1 MPGYLKAFLKIALSV
16 AALWYVFTKIDV
28 QEVLLIFSKANYLW
42 LVAATLLFIVSKIF
56 SSFRLNV
63 FFRGIGSG
71 LSERSNLR
79 LYLLG
84 MYYNLFLP
92 GGIGGDGYKI
102 YLLNKLNKVKV
113 RKLFWAVLL
122 DRINGVLALFVLAMA
137 MVPFIP
143 VPFPYRILAISL
155 IPVSIGVYYLVVRY
169 FFRDFYS
176 GVTKTNLQS
185 LAVQLCQI
193 IAAWFILF
201 ANHNRDNTVSYLF
214 LFLISSIVA
223 TLPITI
229 GGIGSREIT
238 FLFGAEIMHLDIHQ
252 SIALSLLF
260 YVITAVVSL
269 AGIYFS
275 LNEKSLK
282 LSLAENHHNLQPDS
296 ILKNQDTR

>member
-1 MPGYLKAFLKIALSV
+1 MAKLPGYIKAVLKIALSV
-16 AALWYVFTKIDV
+16 AALWYVFTKIDF
-28 QEVLLIFSKANYLW
+28 QEVLLIFRKVNYGW
-42 LVAATLLFIVSKIF
+42 LVAATILFIISKVF

-63 FFRGIGSG
+63 FFRNIGSE
-71 LSERSNLR
+71 LTRHSNLR

-102 YLLNKLNKVKV
+102 YLLNRQFKVKAK
-113 RKLFWAVLL
+113 KLFWAVLL
-122 DRINGVLALFVLAMA
+122 DRVNGVLALFVLAMA

-143 VPFPYRILAISL
+143 VPALYTYIGIAL
-155 IPVSIGVYYLVVRY
+155 IPVSIAAYYGGIHW
-169 FFRDFYS
+169 FFKDFRS
-176 GVTKTNLQS
+176 GINKTNLYS
-185 LAVQLCQI
+185 IAVQTAQLI
-193 IAAWFILF
+193 SAWFILY
-201 ANHNRDNTVSYLF
+201 ANHNQDQTIAYLF

-238 FLFGAEIMHLDIHQ
+238 FLFGAEMMHLDVHQ

-269 AGIYFS
+269 SGIYYS
-275 LNEKSLK
+275 LNEQALK
-282 LSLAENHHNLQPDS
+282 LQLADNQPAEPAENN
-296 ILKNQDTR
+296 

>member
-1 MPGYLKAFLKIALSV
+1 MVKIHPYIKAFLKIALSV
-16 AALWYVFTKIDV
+16 AALWYVFTKIDFREVV
-28 QEVLLIFSKANYLW
+28 QIFNHVNYGWLL
-42 LVAATLLFIVSKIF
+42 AAALLFIVSKIF

-63 FFRGIGSG
+63 FFKNIESG
-71 LSERSNLR
+71 LTEKSNLR

-102 YLLNKLNKVKV
+102 YLLNKKFGIKAK
-113 RKLFWAVLL
+113 KLFWAVLL
-122 DRINGVLALFVLAMA
+122 DRVNGVLALFLLAMV

-143 VPFPYRILAISL
+143 VPEIYKYLAIGL
-155 IPVSIGVYYLVVRY
+155 IPVSIAAY
-169 FFRDFYS
+169 YS
-176 GVTKTNLQS
+176 GIHLFFKDFAKGLNLTNGYS
-185 LAVQLCQI
+185 LLVQLAQLGS
-193 IAAWFILF
+193 AWFILY
-201 ANHNRDNTVSYLF
+201 ANHNQDHILPYLF

-269 AGIYFS
+269 FGIYFS
-275 LNEKSLK
+275 LNEKALK
-282 LSLAENHHNLQPDS
+282 LKLLQHETITS
-296 ILKNQDTR
+296 KISE

>member
-1 MPGYLKAFLKIALSV
+1 MIKIHPYIKAFLKIALSV
-16 AALWYVFTKIDV
+16 AALWYVFTKIDFK
-28 QEVLLIFSKANYLW
+28 EVVNIFNHVNYGW
-42 LVAATLLFIVSKIF
+42 LFAALLLFIISKIF
-56 SSFRLNV
+56 SSLRLNV
-63 FFRGIGSG
+63 FFKNIGSG
-71 LSERSNLR
+71 LTENSNLR

-102 YLLNKLNKVKV
+102 YLLNRKYGTKAQ
-113 RKLFWAVLL
+113 KLFWAVLL
-122 DRINGVLALFVLAMA
+122 DRVNGVLALFVLAMV

-143 VPFPYRILAISL
+143 VPEIYKYLAL
-155 IPVSIGVYYLVVRY
+155 AAIPVSAAAYYVMIY
-169 FFRDFYS
+169 WFFKDFAKGLNLTNSYS
-176 GVTKTNLQS
+176 LM
-185 LAVQLCQI
+185 VQVAQLGS
-193 IAAWFILF
+193 AWFILY
-201 ANHNRDNTVSYLF
+201 ANHHQEHILPYLF

-269 AGIYFS
+269 FGIYFS
-275 LNEKSLK
+275 LNEKALK
-282 LSLAENHHNLQPDS
+282 LKP
-296 ILKNQDTR
+296 LKNEVLTS

>member
-1 MPGYLKAFLKIALSV
+1 MPEMPRLLKAFLKIVLSA

-28 QEVLLIFSKANYLW
+28 SEVASIFSRVNYGW
-42 LVAATLLFIVSKIF
+42 LLMATLMFILSKIF
-56 SSFRLNV
+56 SSYRLNV
-63 FFRGIGSG
+63 FFRNIGSG
-71 LSERSNLR
+71 LTEKSNLR

-102 YLLNKLNKVKV
+102 YLLNKNFGVKAK
-113 RKLFWAVLL
+113 KLFWAVLL
-122 DRINGVLALFVLAMA
+122 DRVNGVLALFVLAML

-143 VPFPYRILAISL
+143 VPAVYKKLAIAA
-155 IPVSIGVYYLVVRY
+155 IPLSVAAYYLIIRW
-169 FFRDFYS
+169 FFRDFYQ
-176 GVTKTNLQS
+176 GTKKTNLYS
-185 LAVQLCQI
+185 LAVQLAQLVS
-193 IAAWFILF
+193 AWFILY
-201 ANHNRDNTVSYLF
+201 ANHNQEQTISYLF

-238 FLFGAEIMHLDIHQ
+238 FLFGAQVMQLDIHQ

-260 YVITAVVSL
+260 YIVTVVVSL

-275 LNEKSLK
+275 LHEKALNI
-282 LSLAENHHNLQPDS
+282 SLAGKALNEESEQ
-296 ILKNQDTR
+296 K

>member
-1 MPGYLKAFLKIALSV
+1 M
-16 AALWYVFTKIDV
+16 AALWYVFTKIDFK
-28 QEVLLIFSKANYLW
+28 EVVEIFNRVHYGWLL
-42 LVAATLLFIVSKIF
+42 AATLLFIFSKVV

-63 FFRGIGSG
+63 FFKNINAG
-71 LSERSNLR
+71 LTQESNLR

-102 YLLNKLNKVKV
+102 YLLNKTYGIKA

-122 DRINGVLALFVLAMA
+122 DRVNGVLALFVIAMA
-137 MVPFIP
+137 MLPFLAVPEIYKYLALGMIP
-143 VPFPYRILAISL
+143 L
-155 IPVSIGVYYLVVRY
+155 SIVVYYAVIHWFFKDFKKGLNSTNMYSLVV
-169 FFRDFYS
+169 
-176 GVTKTNLQS
+176 Q
-185 LAVQLCQI
+185 LAQLLS
-193 IAAWFILF
+193 AWFILF
-201 ANHNRDNTVSYLF
+201 ANQNHDNTLPYLF

-238 FLFGAEIMHLDIHQ
+238 FLFGAQIMNLDIHQ

-269 AGIYFS
+269 FGIYFS
-275 LNEKSLK
+275 LNGKALK
-282 LSLAENHHNLQPDS
+282 LQPSEKQTLAINL
-296 ILKNQDTR
+296 KE

>member
-1 MPGYLKAFLKIALSV
+1 MPRLLKAFLKIVLSA

-28 QEVLLIFSKANYLW
+28 SEVASIFSRVNYGW
-42 LVAATLLFIVSKIF
+42 LLMATLMFILSKIF
-56 SSFRLNV
+56 SSYRLNV
-63 FFRGIGSG
+63 FFRNIGSG
-71 LSERSNLR
+71 LTEKSNLR

-102 YLLNKLNKVKV
+102 YLLNKNFGVKAK
-113 RKLFWAVLL
+113 KLFWAVLL
-122 DRINGVLALFVLAMA
+122 DRVNGVLALFVLAML

-143 VPFPYRILAISL
+143 VPAVYKKLAIAA
-155 IPVSIGVYYLVVRY
+155 IPLSVAAYYLIIRW
-169 FFRDFYS
+169 FFRDFYQ
-176 GVTKTNLQS
+176 GTKKTNLYS
-185 LAVQLCQI
+185 LAVQLAQLVS
-193 IAAWFILF
+193 AWFILY
-201 ANHNRDNTVSYLF
+201 ANHNQEQTISYLF

-238 FLFGAEIMHLDIHQ
+238 FLFGAQVMQLDIHQ

-260 YVITAVVSL
+260 YIVTVVVSL

-275 LNEKSLK
+275 LHEKALNI
-282 LSLAENHHNLQPDS
+282 SLAGKALNEESEQ
-296 ILKNQDTR
+296 K

>member
-16 AALWYVFTKIDV
+16 AALYYVYTKIDL
-28 QEVLLIFSKANYLW
+28 QEVLSIFSSVHYGW
-42 LVAATLLFIVSKIF
+42 LLAATVMFVVSKVF

-63 FFRGIGSG
+63 FFANINSALTG
-71 LSERSNLR
+71 LSNLK

-102 YLLNKLNKVKV
+102 YLLNKLFKVKAK
-113 RKLFWAVLL
+113 KLFWAVLL
-122 DRINGVLALFVLAMA
+122 DRVNGVLALFVLAMV

-143 VPFPYRILAISL
+143 IPMLYKYLAISA
-155 IPVSIGVYYLVVRY
+155 IPVSIAAYYIVIKY
-169 FFRDFYS
+169 FFKDFYS
-176 GVTKTNLQS
+176 GVNKTNLQS
-185 LAVQLCQI
+185 LAVQVFQI
-193 IAAWFILF
+193 VAAWFILY
-201 ANHNRDNTVSYLF
+201 ANNNQDNTISYLF

-260 YVITAVVSL
+260 YLITAFVSL
-269 AGIYFS
+269 IGIYYS
-275 LNEKSLK
+275 LNEKAL
-282 LSLAENHHNLQPDS
+282 NLQLSDNS
-296 ILKNQDTR
+296 FKNMENT

>member
-1 MPGYLKAFLKIALSV
+1 MPEMPSLLKAFLKIVLSA

-28 QEVLLIFSKANYLW
+28 SEVASIFSRVNYGW
-42 LVAATLLFIVSKIF
+42 LLMATLMFILSKIF
-56 SSFRLNV
+56 SSYRLNV
-63 FFRGIGSG
+63 FFRNIGSG
-71 LSERSNLR
+71 LTEKSNLR

-102 YLLNKLNKVKV
+102 YLLNKNFGVKAK
-113 RKLFWAVLL
+113 KLFWAVLL
-122 DRINGVLALFVLAMA
+122 DRVNGVLALFVLAML

-143 VPFPYRILAISL
+143 VPAVYKKLAIAA
-155 IPVSIGVYYLVVRY
+155 IPLSVAAYYLIIRW
-169 FFRDFYS
+169 FFRDFYQ
-176 GVTKTNLQS
+176 GTKKTNLYS
-185 LAVQLCQI
+185 LAVQLAQLVS
-193 IAAWFILF
+193 AWFILY
-201 ANHNRDNTVSYLF
+201 ANHNQEQTISYLF

-238 FLFGAEIMHLDIHQ
+238 FLFGAQVMQLDIHQ

-260 YVITAVVSL
+260 YIVTVVVSL

-275 LNEKSLK
+275 LHEKALNI
-282 LSLAENHHNLQPDS
+282 SLAGKALNEESEQ
-296 ILKNQDTR
+296 K